1 MYRSKSMILNT
12 QDLLDYITTIGE
24 SIQTLNLEEDAKTE
38 VFVREAGKVIKQA
51 EEALEHATD

>member
-1 MYRSKSMILNT
+1 MILNT